1 VGVSLFM
8 THLSQKS
15 KMLLF
20 CFLLILIGTNL
31 ITYFIFGSDPPKAE
45 TVQEPPDYLSPLPEG
60 YVELELFAEVLDR
73 ITKYYFEPVDW
84 SALIQGAID
93 GMLKS
98 LNDPQSTFFTAQELE
113 NFLLQT
119 TGSFGG
125 IGVRIVDVGE
135 EVVIFEIIPGTPAEK
150 AGLFPGDRISR
161 AAGEDLAGR
170 GVERAMELLRGPKGT
185 SITISVLRP
194 GADEAMEMTLSRDDI
209 KMRAV
214 TSRMLQPGLGY
225 IKISSFDNHTGEDF
239 TRQFALLEQEGLHK
253 GLILDLRN
261 NTGGLVDE
269 AIKVAKLLVPAG
281 EITRMV
287 DRSGQARN
295 IHYSSASPLSYPLVV
310 LVNEETASA
319 AEIVAGAL
327 QDRGTALLVG
337 VKTYGK
343 ATVQHLDHQLPS
355 DSALRLTVAKYLTPS
370 GKDIH
375 GYGLQP
381 DYQAELPAALKYY
394 RYFLPGRLSQ
404 GSYGLEVEL
413 LQSMLKE
420 LGYAVEPEGYFNQET
435 AAALALFQK
444 DAGLPAT
451 GIFDDLTWV
460 ELRKDLDKAAR
471 DKDPQLQKAIEL
483 TGKAD
488 LWRHL
493 GR

>member
-1 VGVSLFM
+1 M
-8 THLSQKS
+8 PYISQKL
-15 KMLLF
+15 KKLLF

-31 ITYFIFGSDPPKAE
+31 ITYFIFGFDPPKEE
-45 TVQEPPDYLSPLPEG
+45 TVRETPDYLSPLPEG

-73 ITKYYFEPVDW
+73 IIKYYFEPVDL

-113 NFLLQT
+113 NFLIQT
-119 TGSFGG
+119 TGSFAG

-161 AAGEDLAGR
+161 AAGEDLVGQ
-170 GVERAMELLRGPKGT
+170 GVERAVELLRGPKGT
-185 SITISVLRP
+185 SITISVIRP
-194 GADEAMEMTLSRDDI
+194 GADEAKEMTLSRDDI
-209 KMRAV
+209 RMQTV

-239 TRQFALLEQEGLHK
+239 TGQFELLEQEGLHK

-281 EITRMV
+281 EITRLV
-287 DRSGQARN
+287 DRSGQIRN
-295 IHYSSASPLSYPLVV
+295 IHYSGAPPPSYPIVA
-310 LVNEETASA
+310 LVNEESASA

-327 QDRGTALLVG
+327 QDRGAALLVG

-343 ATVQHLDHQLPS
+343 ATVQHLDQLPG

-381 DYQAELPAALKYY
+381 DYQVELPAALKYY

-404 GSYGLEVEL
+404 GSYGMEVEL

-420 LGYAVEPEGYFNQET
+420 LGYTVEAEGYFNQET
-435 AAALALFQK
+435 VEALASFQEGV
-444 DAGLPAT
+444 GLPAT

-460 ELRKDLDKAAR
+460 ELREGLEHIAISR
-471 DKDPQLQKAIEL
+471 DPQLQKAIEL
-483 TGKAD
+483 TGEAD
-488 LWRHL
+488 LWRRQ